1 MTSESAASSFSSPLR
16 RLTGVRIVSTGAYV
30 PATVVTNEDL
40 RCRNGFDPEWIVQR
54 TGVHERRFAA
64 VDQSTSD
71 LAVEAATR
79 CLARAGVDP
88 RQIDL
93 LVVATCTPD
102 HPIPSTACLVQE
114 RLGLNAPA
122 MDLNAGCAGFMYSLI
137 TALQYV
143 ATGCSQL
150 ALVVGAEILSRVSN
164 PADKCTYPI
173 FGDGAGAV
181 LVARGEADQ
190 GLLSYTL
197 GSDGRG
203 APLIMTPMGGTR
215 LPVSCPGIQDAQ
227 QYLRMDGRPVFK
239 WAIRVLQET
248 SRQVLQAAG
257 VTKEEIRLFLVHQAN
272 TRIIDAFA
280 EAMQIDR
287 QKIVVNMHRYGNT
300 SAASIPI
307 CLDEACAAGLI
318 QRGDLVLLSGF
329 GAGLVWGTGVL
340 RW

>member
-1 MTSESAASSFSSPLR
+1 
-16 RLTGVRIVSTGAYV
+16 
-30 PATVVTNEDL
+30 
-40 RCRNGFDPEWIVQR
+40 
-54 TGVHERRFAA
+54 
-64 VDQSTSD
+64 
-71 LAVEAATR
+71 
-79 CLARAGVDP
+79 
-88 RQIDL
+88 
-93 LVVATCTPD
+93 
-102 HPIPSTACLVQE
+102 
-114 RLGLNAPA
+114 
-122 MDLNAGCAGFMYSLI
+122 
-137 TALQYV
+137 
-143 ATGCSQL
+143 
-150 ALVVGAEILSRVSN
+150 
-164 PADKCTYPI
+164 
-173 FGDGAGAV
+173 V

-190 GLLSYTL
+190 GLLAYTL

-257 VTKEEIRLFLVHQAN
+257 VTKEDIRLFLVHQAN

-280 EAMQIDR
+280 EQMQIDR
-287 QKIVVNMHRYGNT
+287 EKIVVNMHRYGNT

-307 CLDEACAAGLI
+307 CLDEACASGAI
-318 QRGDLVLLSGF
+318 QRGDLLLLSGF